1 VFGSAKERDRLESQ
15 QASQIGLP
23 DVYLTSPRL
32 HAQSH
37 HSLIVSLVIGALRA
51 SAQTGSTERSESIAR
66 RLGKKL
72 GAQEAIG
79 RASTQDESGAIA

>member
-23 DVYLTSPRL
+23 DVYLTSP
-32 HAQSH
+32 
-37 HSLIVSLVIGALRA
+37 
-51 SAQTGSTERSESIAR
+51 
-66 RLGKKL
+66 LGKKL